1 MHSGFVVIDECLA
14 LPGCYFSREDHG
26 YGGMDNSVKT
36 LHYQKKECQNMSKP
50 PRQKLR
56 PTMADVAREAGVSL
70 STVDRVLNLRA
81 DVRTDTA
88 HRIATAAARLGFHAK
103 GVIEQRVLNDKPTVR
118 LGFLLQ
124 KSGVA
129 FYQGL
134 AQALSNAATT
144 FTRARI
150 RVVIGYLDD
159 LDPAT
164 VAQRVLALGEQVD
177 GVGMVAVDH
186 PLVREAIGRLRGA
199 GVPVVALISELAGPA
214 DGSYVGVDS
223 RLMGRTAGWFVSRL
237 VRAPGS
243 AAVMV
248 SSQRFQCQELCELS
262 FRSYLSN
269 HSSDWEL
276 LASRLT
282 LEDDD
287 FAYGNA
293 LDLLSGEPDLS
304 ALYVAGGGVAGV
316 LRALRE
322 LKQQEIRLPVVV
334 CHDLTPLTREALKTD
349 LVQAVL
355 SHPVV
360 EVAEQAMQTLVTA
373 VSDPNL
379 VARVLLPIQITVSE
393 STD

>member
-1 MHSGFVVIDECLA
+1 MIA
-14 LPGCYFSREDHG
+14 
-26 YGGMDNSVKT
+26 
-36 LHYQKKECQNMSKP
+36 KKRCQNMSEE
-50 PRQKLR
+50 PRRKLR

-134 AQALSNAATT
+134 AQALSNASAT
-144 FTRARI
+144 FARARI

-164 VAQRVLALGEQVD
+164 VAQRIQAMGEQVD
-177 GVGMVAVDH
+177 GVGVVAVDH
-186 PLVREAIGRLRGA
+186 PLVREAIARLQGA
-199 GVPVVALISELAGPA
+199 GVAVVALISELAGPA
-214 DGSYVGVDS
+214 YVGLDN
-223 RLMGRTAGWFVSRL
+223 RLMGRTAGWFVTRL
-237 VRAPGS
+237 ARQPGS

-269 HSSDWEL
+269 HSPDWEL

-293 LDLLSGEPDLS
+293 LDLLSGESDLA

-322 LKQQEIRLPVVV
+322 LKQQKIRLPVVV
-334 CHDLTPLTREALKTD
+334 CHDLTPLTREALKAD

-360 EVAEQAMQTLVTA
+360 SVAEQAVNALVAA
-373 VSDPNL
+373 VSGPSL
-379 VARVLLPIQITVSE
+379 VDRVIVPIQIDVSE
-393 STD
+393 SI